1 MSGAGNPRRF
11 LGTLGL
17 VVLLAVTGCSETVPS
32 STTTTTAAPGTAGP
46 VDLPYNPDPP
56 KDAKIIARLFG
67 DQNLDGG
74 CVWLRQGQI
83 DLSVLWPPGFTA
95 EFNPVRIIDAD
106 GVVVA
111 EDGDQVEVTGSFA
124 ADATVYQPH
133 RCVIGTELWLAGRVT
148 KNS

>member
-1 MSGAGNPRRF
+1 MAG
-11 LGTLGL
+11 
-17 VVLLAVTGCSETVPS
+17 VSA
-32 STTTTTAAPGTAGP
+32 
-46 VDLPYNPDPP
+46 
-56 KDAKIIARLFG
+56 
-67 DQNLDGG
+67 
-74 CVWLRQGQI
+74 LRQGQI

-111 EDGDQVEVTGSFA
+111 KDGDQVEVTGSFA